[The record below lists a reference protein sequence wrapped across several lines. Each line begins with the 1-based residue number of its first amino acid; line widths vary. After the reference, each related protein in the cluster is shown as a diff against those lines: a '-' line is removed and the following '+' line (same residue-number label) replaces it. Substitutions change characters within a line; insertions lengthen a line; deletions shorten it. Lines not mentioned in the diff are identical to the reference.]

1 MVKYLITAAI
11 WVGLSFPIYFKLG
24 GVAVCLYGFLSIA
37 GLLVWAVTRKR

>member
-24 GVAVCLYGFLSIA
+24 GVAVCIYGVVSITS
-37 GLLVWAVTRKR
+37 LLAWAITRKR